1 MTAIGPDL
9 PGLETAFQG
18 EFCGGIRGF
27 SRWKT
32 GHDTRQY
39 TQRKTQSGYEFEEFE
54 TDSAHVF
61 IYINLGGNIFF
72 PISLAFLK
80 STFSCLTFSM
90 SLNNRISD
98 RPIA

>member
-9 PGLETAFQG
+9 SGLETAFQG

-32 GHDTRQY
+32 GHGTRQY

-54 TDSAHVF
+54 MDSTH
-61 IYINLGGNIFF
+61 IGNRLPREEKRVKFNKNEE
-72 PISLAFLK
+72 LK
-80 STFSCLTFSM
+80 DWMLTQ
-90 SLNNRISD
+90 R
-98 RPIA
+98 RKRVE